1 MEMPERT
8 LAHAEHDANGFVF
21 ECVIERDITFV
32 VLRICTE
39 NFRWWRDHNGNVTVI
54 VVQLTERKIE
64 KSSTRT
70 SIIALIDNKRHVT
83 IHRLRLL
90 NCAKCSIKY
99 VVYKGEINSSMI
111 WDIRAKFQFIEQ
123 FHAIQNAFV
132 YLHIS
137 GVYICDKAP
146 MNDIYIKL
154 FKHNVFVNF
163 LVVIRSCKKNRW
175 RRKPT
180 HTESRDHSAFF
191 FYSPIIFF
199 FWLLLTLLI
208 TSHRWNTSCPH

>member
-163 LVVIRSCKKNRW
+163 LVVIRSCKKTDEEGNR
-175 RRKPT
+175 
-180 HTESRDHSAFF
+180 HTQNLVTTQPSSSIHRS
-191 FYSPIIFF
+191 FF

>member
-111 WDIRAKFQFIEQ
+111 WDIRA
-123 FHAIQNAFV
+123 
-132 YLHIS
+132 S
-137 GVYICDKAP
+137 
-146 MNDIYIKL
+146 IYRTIP
-154 FKHNVFVNF
+154 
-163 LVVIRSCKKNRW
+163 R
-175 RRKPT
+175 
-180 HTESRDHSAFF
+180 HTERFRLPSYFGCLHLWQ
-191 FYSPIIFF
+191 SPNEWHIHKTVQTQCF
-199 FWLLLTLLI
+199 
-208 TSHRWNTSCPH
+208 C